1 MYNRQLDAFVKT
13 AELGSFAKAAE
24 AMYISSPALLQQ
36 INLLEGRC
44 GFKLFLRSNHGVKLT
59 AAGKSLYEDAKTIIR
74 LSGDALEKAARLAEL
89 SQNTVRVAT
98 SLLFKCRLLPDI
110 WAKISERCPDLKIE
124 ILPIPEKQSQID
136 SVQEIGQRYD
146 IREGI
151 YCDTV
156 LDGTCQFLEFQ
167 RTRFCCAVS
176 KNHRLAKTKS
186 LTLEDLNGECLVMPI
201 AGVSSEMDQ
210 FRAEIQQGH
219 PTIHIIDSPYY
230 GVDTFTLCEMN
241 PYVLVSQEVYA
252 DIHPNLISIPLETR
266 HALPYGLMYAN
277 TPTPATAQF
286 IDAVKHIRT

>member
-1 MYNRQLDAFVKT
+1 MYNHQLDAFVKA

-36 INLLEGRC
+36 INLLEARC

-74 LSGDALEKAARLAEL
+74 LSNDALEKAARLAEL

-110 WAKISERCPDLKIE
+110 WAKISEKCPDLKIE

-156 LDGTCQFLEFQ
+156 LDGTCQFLELQ
-167 RTRFCCAVS
+167 KTRFCCAVA
-176 KNHRLAKTKS
+176 KNHRLANAKR
-186 LTLEDLNGECLVMPI
+186 LTMEELNGEYLVMPI
-201 AGVSSEMDQ
+201 VGVSSEMDQ
-210 FRAEIQQGH
+210 FRTEIQQGH

-241 PYVLVSQEVYA
+241 PYVLISQEVYA
-252 DIHPNLISIPLETR
+252 DIHPDLVTIPLETQ
-266 HALPYGLMYAN
+266 HTLPYGLMYAN
-277 TPTPATAQF
+277 EPTPATKQF
-286 IDAVKHIRT
+286 IQSIKKI